1 MPADSYKPGLH
12 RYALSTGCMAMVTL
26 VFGALTTSKNAGMA
40 FRDWPN
46 SDGYLMVT
54 YPWFRDFA
62 SNWDKFL
69 EHGHRLAGMMI
80 GLWSIGLVVL
90 LQRKEPRKWVVGL
103 GYGVLGCVILQG
115 LLGGFR
121 VVLDERGLAMVH
133 GAFAA
138 CVLSLM
144 ASVAVVTSR
153 RWFAAERYATAPSAA
168 HLKAWAGL
176 TSAAIF
182 GQFLLGGMI
191 RHHGSGLHE
200 HLGMGIL
207 TWILIAVNAVVSHR
221 SGISWVRRSGWM
233 LFAIASFQVV
243 LGAGAWVLKWGFTWT
258 GYVATADSIAQVLHR
273 TAHAVV
279 GMLTFAAAIV
289 HLVRVLR
296 VSAVQPQDSW
306 NPQSLLPSGGAT

>member
-1 MPADSYKPGLH
+1 
-12 RYALSTGCMAMVTL
+12 MAMVTL

-69 EHGHRLAGMMI
+69 EHGHRLAGMLI
-80 GLWSIGLVVL
+80 GLWSIGLVWVL
-90 LQRKEPRKWVVGL
+90 HRDETRRWVKGL
-103 GYGVLGCVILQG
+103 GYAVLLCVILQG

-144 ASVAVVTSR
+144 ASVATIESR
-153 RWFAAERYATAPSAA
+153 RWLLEDDYSRSPAAG
-168 HLKAWAGL
+168 HLKPWAGL
-176 TSAAIF
+176 TVAAIF

-207 TWILIAVNAVVSHR
+207 TWVLIGVNAVVSHR
-221 SGISWVRRSGWM
+221 SSISWLRRSGWM
-233 LFAIASFQVV
+233 LFAIASMQVV

-279 GMLTFAAAIV
+279 GMLTMAAAVV

-296 VSAVQPQDSW
+296 VSSCQPQ
-306 NPQSLLPSGGAT
+306 PQWDPRSLLQTDGGAA

>member
-1 MPADSYKPGLH
+1 
-12 RYALSTGCMAMVTL
+12 MVTL
-26 VFGALTTSKNAGMA
+26 VFGTLTTSKKAGMA

-69 EHGHRLAGMMI
+69 EHGHRLSGMLI
-80 GLWSIGLVVL
+80 GLWSIGLVWVL
-90 LQRKEPRKWVVGL
+90 CRYEMRRWVKAL
-103 GYGVLGCVILQG
+103 GFAVLVCVILQG
-115 LLGGFR
+115 MLGGVR
-121 VVLDERGLAMVH
+121 VLRDDERLAMVH

-144 ASVAVVTSR
+144 ASVATVESA
-153 RWFAAERYATAPSAA
+153 RWFRDEEYSRSPSAG
-168 HLKAWAGL
+168 HLKAWGFL
-176 TSAAIF
+176 TVAAIF

-207 TWILIAVNAVVSHR
+207 TWILIGVNAIVSHR
-221 SGISWVRRSGWM
+221 SNVSWLRRSGWT
-233 LFAIASFQVV
+233 LFAIASMQVV
-243 LGAGAWVLKWGFTWT
+243 LGAGAWVLKWGFVST

-273 TAHAVV
+273 TAHAIV
-279 GMLTFAAAIV
+279 GMVTMAAAVV

-296 VSAVQPQDSW
+296 VSSCQPQAQWD
-306 NPQSLLPSGGAT
+306 PRSLLQTGGGAA

>member
-1 MPADSYKPGLH
+1 
-12 RYALSTGCMAMVTL
+12 MAMVTL

-69 EHGHRLAGMMI
+69 EHGHRLAGMLI
-80 GLWSIGLVVL
+80 GLWSIGLAWL
-90 LQRKEPRKWVVGL
+90 LHRRETRRWVVAL

-144 ASVAVVTSR
+144 ATVATVESR
-153 RWFAAERYATAPSAA
+153 RWFEDQEFARSPAAQP
-168 HLKAWAGL
+168 LKAWAGL
-176 TSAAIF
+176 TVAAIA
-182 GQFLLGGMI
+182 GQFLLGGLI

-200 HLGMGIL
+200 HLGVGIL
-207 TWILIAVNAVVSHR
+207 TWVLIAVNAFVSHR
-221 SGISWVRRSGWM
+221 SGVAWLRRSGWM
-233 LFAIASFQVV
+233 LLAIASFQVV
-243 LGAGAWVLKWGFTWT
+243 LARGPGC
-258 GYVATADSIAQVLHR
+258 
-273 TAHAVV
+273 
-279 GMLTFAAAIV
+279 
-289 HLVRVLR
+289 
-296 VSAVQPQDSW
+296 
-306 NPQSLLPSGGAT
+306 